1 MDTWRIRIRGQGS
14 AGQLERTERNLD
26 ARVGGTRAR
35 GKALRAKRAWELLQ
49 LGPTALRCGRLRHV
63 AACEAR
69 SARLT
74 ARLGAGEGWL
84 TGCLA
89 DGLFG

>member
-1 MDTWRIRIRGQGS
+1 
-14 AGQLERTERNLD
+14 
-26 ARVGGTRAR
+26 V
-35 GKALRAKRAWELLQ
+35 RAKRAWELLQ
-49 LGPTALRCGRLRHV
+49 LGPTALRRGRLRHV

-89 DGLFG
+89 DGLQMGFSLFSFSSFGPNVLFSYKTN